1 MLCKFLAVPC
11 VGVFGQMNQFPWEK
25 DGSSS
30 DICPAPCVQ
39 QVSTK
44 KLFIRIFDQKK
55 YLEQGFPK
63 FSRNESQWHLTNKKR
78 ERERSVLLRTSS
90 KSPKKMFVRIFGKE
104 RCLEQSFPKFSINES
119 QWQLTNKKRE
129 RYLFCFVGP
138 TSIRT
143 IIPIIADINILVIN
157 IHWS

>member
-63 FSRNESQWHLTNKKR
+63 FSRNESQW
-78 ERERSVLLRTSS
+78 
-90 KSPKKMFVRIFGKE
+90 
-104 RCLEQSFPKFSINES
+104 
-119 QWQLTNKKRE
+119 QLTNKKRE
-129 RYLFCFVGP
+129 KYLIC
-138 TSIRT
+138 SIRPKRIRP
-143 IIPIIADINILVIN
+143 IIPIIAVINILVIN
-157 IHWS
+157 ICTLTPGPRNRLTRLPWKEDQRHLGGPKSRKAKKLNRRMPEYIFAALIVA